1 MAPLNYLKIF
11 VQHLFGEEAERGV
24 GRGEG
29 DGSLVSRLSFAS
41 NFPCGSALAPGLHA
55 FCKKT
60 HINWTHLSM
69 RAVWGPSVLAP
80 SFSPGS
86 FTSYSKQL
94 IKDFF
99 SLPEKGFGTYHFS
112 SFWLIA
118 GDD

>member
-1 MAPLNYLKIF
+1 MW
-11 VQHLFGEEAERGV
+11 

-41 NFPCGSALAPGLHA
+41 NFPCGSALAPSLHA

-80 SFSPGS
+80 SFLQGVSPPTPSSLSKIS
-86 FTSYSKQL
+86 FLSQRKVLAHTIFL
-94 IKDFF
+94 H
-99 SLPEKGFGTYHFS
+99 FG
-112 SFWLIA
+112 
-118 GDD
+118 

>member
-1 MAPLNYLKIF
+1 MWGK
-11 VQHLFGEEAERGV
+11 GEQDR
-24 GRGEG
+24 
-29 DGSLVSRLSFAS
+29 SPVSRLRFIS
-41 NFPCGSALAPGLHA
+41 NFPCGSALVPCSHA

-60 HINWTHLSM
+60 HINWTHLSL
-69 RAVWGPSVLAP
+69 RAVWGPSVVAP
-80 SFSPGS
+80 SFPPGS
-86 FTSYSKQL
+86 LTSHSKQL